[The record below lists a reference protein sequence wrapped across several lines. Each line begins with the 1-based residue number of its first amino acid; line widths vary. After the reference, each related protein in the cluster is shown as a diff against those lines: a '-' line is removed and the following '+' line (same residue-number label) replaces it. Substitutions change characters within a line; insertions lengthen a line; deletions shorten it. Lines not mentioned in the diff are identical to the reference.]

1 MAADAGAQQINDLLN
16 RKTPSLNQELA
27 KVARAAKNAHK
38 NPYGVMSQSGVD
50 ALANVHQFYRGL
62 RNQIAA
68 IETADEASKASALQ
82 ALDALDTAFG
92 AYERGL
98 EFGISR
104 PAAPKLKNAEKK
116 ARQAKNRMR
125 GAIAGLSR

>member
-1 MAADAGAQQINDLLN
+1 MAADAGAQQIYDLLN
-16 RKTPSLNQELA
+16 QGAPSLGEDLA
-27 KVARAAKNAHK
+27 EIARAAKNAHK
-38 NPYGVMSQSGVD
+38 NPYGVMSQSGVE

-68 IETADEASKASALQ
+68 IETVDEASKTSALQ
-82 ALDALDTAFG
+82 SLDALDIAFG

-98 EFGISR
+98 DFGISP
-104 PAAPKLKNAEKK
+104 PAVPKLRNAERK
-116 ARQAKNRMR
+116 ARQAKKGMQ